1 MSVVAALLSIVL
13 CLAFAMAGAQKILF
27 NPVMSKSAE
36 RLSFTKRG
44 YRRVGIL
51 EIVGALGIIIGV
63 VAHRSSVFGVLN
75 VLAAAGLTLM
85 MALAVRLHLRRGDP
99 AKMFSPALVL
109 GLLTLLELIFRVS

>member
-36 RLSFTKRG
+36 HLGFTKRG
-44 YRRVGIL
+44 YRRIGIL
-51 EIVGALGIIIGV
+51 EIVAALGVIIGV

-75 VLAAAGLTLM
+75 ELAAAGLTLM
-85 MALAVRLHLRRGDP
+85 MALAVRLHLRRGDG

-109 GLLTLLELIFRVS
+109 GFLALLELIFRVS